1 MGDKRLREKF
11 YNADDQELRFTK
23 EDRNEVFEKIHKLE
37 KHNTKKKSIIFSSKK
52 FTPLAASLVVAG
64 LCIILFIPSILPRDI
79 ANQSNG
85 NIDGNANTSKSVVQE
100 NEVSTT
106 LLTVKDENNRIPINL
121 LFTYSKDKN
130 MMKILSIPR
139 DTYAPILDN
148 EKTTPYDKLSHA
160 YVNGSGGIEDVRT
173 TISNLFDL
181 PIDYYAVMDVEAF
194 SKMIDSVNGIDYDL
208 QEDIRVRAISKVA
221 FEFEKGTHRLN
232 GEEVLALL
240 MDATVGNEL
249 GEKDQLNLIN
259 AVINQTI
266 NVLPQT
272 KLEQFAT
279 EIEGDFPIEQLLEN
293 PLELPSIQ
301 LVSLTDGMIGSMM
314 NESYYIKFEK
324 KFLNSVSEELTTFN

>member
-1 MGDKRLREKF
+1 MGDKRLKEKF

-221 FEFEKGTHRLN
+221 FEFKKGTHRLN

-272 KLEQFAT
+272 QLEQFAT

>member
-11 YNADDQELRFTK
+11 YNADDPELRFTK

-52 FTPLAASLVVAG
+52 FAPHAASLVVAG
-64 LCIILFIPSILPRDI
+64 LCIILFIPSILPKDI

-85 NIDGNANTSKSVVQE
+85 NIDGNANASKSVVQE

-221 FEFEKGTHRLN
+221 FEFKKGTHRLN

-272 KLEQFAT
+272 QLEQFAT

>member
-221 FEFEKGTHRLN
+221 FEFKKGTHRLN

-272 KLEQFAT
+272 QLEQFAT

-293 PLELPSIQ
+293 PLELPPIQ

-324 KFLNSVSEELTTFN
+324 KFLNSVLEELTTFN

>member
-52 FTPLAASLVVAG
+52 FAPLAASLVVAG

-221 FEFEKGTHRLN
+221 FEFKKGTHRLN

-272 KLEQFAT
+272 QLEQFAT